1 MEELK
6 IKEKQE
12 KLRKILETAATVASI
27 IVGVL
32 EAVRNLGELL
42 KLDLSKKEILHVQLY
57 ESLDSARKS

>member
-6 IKEKQE
+6 IKENQE

-32 EAVRNLGELL
+32 EAVRNLGELF

>member
-12 KLRKILETAATVASI
+12 KLRKILETAVTVVSI
-27 IVGVL
+27 MVGAL
-32 EAVRNLGELL
+32 EAVRNLGELF

>member
-32 EAVRNLGELL
+32 EAVRNLGELF